1 MNPSIIGISGKI
13 GSGKDTVGKI
23 IQYLTV
29 RKKEHAQHDECIEDF
44 NAFAKIY
51 PQRHCDWKVV
61 KFADKLKEC
70 VSIVTGI
77 SREDLEKEEVKN
89 STLGAEW
96 IRYGYADSFYRDKNG
111 NPIMNN
117 KQCSKEEYIEY
128 YKINWQTAYK
138 HEYTVRELLQLFG
151 TEVGRQIHSD
161 FWVNALFSDY
171 KHLATNWDC
180 DGNETIGYEPA
191 WIITDVR
198 FPNELKAIK
207 DRGGIT
213 IRINRNET
221 KLNEIIRTTI
231 GQHPSETAL
240 DNAKFDYILDNN
252 GTIEQLIEN
261 VKDILIIKKII

>member
-1 MNPSIIGISGKI
+1 MIIGISGKI

-23 IQYLTV
+23 IQYLTSKQLNKLNTV
-29 RKKEHAQHDECIEDF
+29 DSTSEF
-44 NAFAKIY
+44 NQFLYSSYQPEINHW
-51 PQRHCDWKVV
+51 QIV

-96 IRYGYADSFYRDKNG
+96 IRYGYANSFYRDKDG

-252 GTIEQLIEN
+252 GTIKQLIEN